1 MEFIVT
7 AHILFPYYSNWSC
20 AVEAELRVLKTTP
33 GSAPYALSTNKFTFV
48 ESSVYLTRF

>member
-20 AVEAELRVLKTTP
+20 AVEAELRVLKTAP
-33 GSAPYALSTNKFTFV
+33 ESAHHALSMNKFTLV